1 MSNKRSKRGI
11 PEILHPYLLTAIIA
25 AGAMVL
31 FIVIWFV
38 IGGEY
43 SRSVNTQTAEGKT
56 EQSAEGEQPAEETQ
70 QAELT
75 SAVLKNLEPE
85 NADGSGRAGIRTLSE
100 EMSAVSTDAGRHS
113 NDVGSWYASSDGYC
127 YYNGWVTLDGEQY
140 HFDAN
145 GYIDTGWTAIAGGG
159 YYFDDSGVYDPNRDG
174 TKLVALTF
182 DDGPSVYTS
191 DILDILE
198 EYDSQATFMMLGVE
212 VEKNGDVIPRM
223 AALGNTIGN
232 HSTNHPE
239 MLDLSAEEVVAEFQ
253 TTDDCLSKYGVTSQV
268 VRFPYGDYTKELLQ
282 AVNKPQIYWDVDS
295 LDWDSRDPSA
305 ILNEIYSELQPGC
318 IILMH
323 DIYPE
328 TVEAVRSLVPSLIE
342 DGYEIVNIEELAASR
357 GYELKG
363 GVTYKSFKQAN
374 IDEGRVTDE

>member
-1 MSNKRSKRGI
+1 MA
-11 PEILHPYLLTAIIA
+11 EILHPYLLTAIIA
-25 AGAMVL
+25 AGAMVFFML
-31 FIVIWFV
+31 LWFF
-38 IGGEY
+38 IGGTY
-43 SRSVNTQTAEGKT
+43 SRSIEAAESETEQTADI
-56 EQSAEGEQPAEETQ
+56 QS
-70 QAELT
+70 ELVT
-75 SAVLKNLEPE
+75 AVLKSTEPE
-85 NADGSGRAGIRTLSE
+85 NEDGSGRAGVRRISE
-100 EMSAVSTDAGRHS
+100 EMAAVSSDAGRHS
-113 NDVGSWYASSDGYC
+113 NDAGSWYASGKGYC
-127 YYNGWVTLDGEQY
+127 YYNGWVTLDGERY
-140 HFDAN
+140 HFDEN
-145 GYIDTGWTAIAGGG
+145 GYIDTGWTAIAGSG
-159 YYFDDSGVYDPNRDG
+159 YYFDDSGIYDPEKDG
-174 TKLVALTF
+174 TMLVALTF

-198 EYDSQATFMMLGVE
+198 EYDSQATFMMLGVQ
-212 VEKNGDVIPRM
+212 VEKYGDVIPRM

-239 MLDLSAEEVVAEFQ
+239 MLDLSADEVVAEFQ

-305 ILNEIYSELQPGC
+305 IVNEIYSELQPGC

-328 TVEAVRSLVPSLIE
+328 TVEAVRTLVPSLIE

-357 GYELKG
+357 GYELKN